1 MSGAWIIWCILA
13 AMIRPKA
20 RRAWLVVAAV
30 LVAGSIAGAVA
41 LQFTSDDTLDQ
52 HLPANGTAAVTLH
65 PDEPLMVWSKSPGD
79 VQCEVTGD
87 GLESSTAINAQFYR
101 QYKLKADG
109 ATWYAVLDV
118 RASPAGTYE
127 MACGAGAFAVGEAPW
142 MYRGQELLLRSLTLG
157 PWMPVLLVGQVILL
171 AVLALV
177 AVLRLLRR
185 RRPA

>member
-1 MSGAWIIWCILA
+1 
-13 AMIRPKA
+13 MIRPKA

-41 LQFTSDDTLDQ
+41 LQFASDGTVDQ
-52 HLPANGTAAVTLH
+52 HLPANGTAAVALH
-65 PDEPLMVWSKSPGD
+65 PDKPLMVWSKSPGD

-87 GLESSTAINAQFYR
+87 GVESTLINAQFYH

-109 ATWYAVLDV
+109 ATWYAVYEV

-127 MACGAGAFAVGEAPW
+127 MACGAGAYAVGEAPW

-157 PWMPVLLVGQVILL
+157 PWMPVLLLGLVILP
-171 AVLALV
+171 AVLAV
-177 AVLRLLRR
+177 AAVLRLLRR